1 MSSAAS
7 ARRFE
12 SSALRQPESLR
23 ASDARTDLTTA
34 SVNHCHQPLDSE
46 QPTDAG
52 RPDEAEVDAGVSSPF
67 AIMLIGR
74 VVRIAWPA
82 AALIASGLEV
92 APGAVASGPVQI
104 VVTSASDV
112 VNGDVESLARL
123 LAHPGRDGISLRE
136 AVEAT
141 NYDPGIYAIR
151 FDSPLAGTVILLQE
165 HLPAL
170 TGGGVDLDG
179 DIDADG
185 RPDVTIRSDADIG
198 TGLHVASSGNRIA
211 GLIIEGFELGAVIG
225 PPPEPLVVG
234 RTFADNSLSGLVMRD
249 AFDGIDVSIGSA
261 DCAVP
266 CTSGDLWLNTTI
278 SGNTI
283 DAEEHGIV
291 FGVAGDGDRVEGAT
305 VADNRIRISGE
316 WMGPGIN
323 AETAGEST
331 GAQIS
336 GIVISGNVVEGSPD
350 IGIQVGAGGNRAQ
363 EGLLEH
369 VRIIG
374 NTLRFTRP
382 AGELYS
388 VGITVEAGSDTAEMA
403 IGPPVRYM
411 DDNTV
416 RDVVIRGNS
425 IEGDLPVAIEVQ
437 AGQNGG
443 SRNRIEDLVIEENTV
458 RSTHSALG
466 SGVSLSNGASY
477 SYLDRYAEENEIT
490 GVTIRA
496 NEFTIEGAPDANV
509 CDGTTLASA
518 IALIGGGESGRGNV
532 IRDVAIDGNVIETAH
547 LGIAVLGGIGPT
559 ARDNVVDNIRIG
571 DNRVMGA
578 AEAVLVVSNC
588 LGASGNVAGA
598 TVAAVSTP
606 WATSDQSPSSRPGAS
621 QTQTRPPDSATPG
634 SGFGAWLSL
643 GFLVA
648 IGVVI
653 GLVGAVARR
662 ERRAPR

>member
-1 MSSAAS
+1 MLPLLILSGLQLAPGSAAS
-7 ARRFE
+7 R
-12 SSALRQPESLR
+12 
-23 ASDARTDLTTA
+23 
-34 SVNHCHQPLDSE
+34 SV
-46 QPTDAG
+46 
-52 RPDEAEVDAGVSSPF
+52 EV
-67 AIMLIGR
+67 
-74 VVRIAWPA
+74 
-82 AALIASGLEV
+82 
-92 APGAVASGPVQI
+92 
-104 VVTSASDV
+104 VVTSSSDV
-112 VNGDVESLARL
+112 INGNVESVAGLRRQ
-123 LAHPGRDGISLRE
+123 PGRDGISLRE
-136 AVEAT
+136 AIQAT
-141 NYDPGIYAIR
+141 NFDPGIYAVR
-151 FDSPLAGTVILLQE
+151 FDSALAGTVIILEE

-170 TGGGVDLDG
+170 TGGGVHLDG
-179 DIDADG
+179 DIDGDG

-211 GLIIEGFELGAVIG
+211 GLTIVGFEQGAVIG

-234 RTFADNSLSGLVMRD
+234 QTFADNTLSGLVMRD
-249 AFDGIDVSIGSA
+249 VFDGIDVSIGSA
-261 DCAVP
+261 DCTTP
-266 CTSGDLWLNTTI
+266 CASASLWLNTTI
-278 SGNTI
+278 SGNSI
-283 DAEEHGIV
+283 EAEEHGIF

-323 AETAGEST
+323 VETAGDST

-336 GIVISGNVVEGSPD
+336 GIVISRNVVEGSPD

-369 VRIIG
+369 VRIID
-374 NTLRFTRP
+374 NTLRFASP

-411 DDNTV
+411 DDNNV

-443 SRNRIEDLVIEENTV
+443 SRNRIEDVVIEENIV

-466 SGVSLSNGASY
+466 SGVSLSNGSSY

-518 IALIGGGESGRGNV
+518 IALVGGGESGRGNV
-532 IRDVAIDGNVIETAH
+532 IRDVAIDGNAIEIAH
-547 LGIAVLGGIGPT
+547 LGVAVIGGIWP
-559 ARDNVVDNIRIG
+559 AAQDNVVEDVRIG
-571 DNRVMGA
+571 ANQVTGA
-578 AEAVLVVSNC
+578 AEAVFVISDC
-588 LGASGNVAGA
+588 LGASGNVASA
-598 TVAAVSTP
+598 TIDPSLMPTP
-606 WATSDQSPSSRPGAS
+606 EPSPSSSPRPTTAVIPTPRPTTS
-621 QTQTRPPDSATPG
+621 QPPSSDSIAMLTQTPAGGDQAPG
-634 SGFGAWLSL
+634 GGSQVWPSL
-643 GFLVA
+643 GIVVA
-648 IGVVI
+648 
-653 GLVGAVARR
+653 LGAVVALAAAFAWRW
-662 ERRAPR
+662 RRARNDRA